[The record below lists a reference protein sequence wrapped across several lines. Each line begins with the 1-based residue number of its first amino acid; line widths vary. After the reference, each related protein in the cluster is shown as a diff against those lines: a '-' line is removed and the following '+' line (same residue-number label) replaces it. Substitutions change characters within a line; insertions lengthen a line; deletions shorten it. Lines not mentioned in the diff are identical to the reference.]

1 MEPPPSYHEI
11 LSQLKKSNNHNK
23 ELEQRVTEL
32 QQYLEQTKQELFK
45 TKSAYT
51 VVKKNELMLVSLLQS
66 KI

>member
-1 MEPPPSYHEI
+1 MDPPPSYQEI
-11 LSQLKKSNNHNK
+11 LLKLNNSTTRNK
-23 ELEQRVTEL
+23 ELEQRVIEL

-51 VVKKNELMLVSLLQS
+51 VVKKNELMLVTLLQS